1 MDEVEDVLGTA
12 LIPDD
17 NGFDEPLKAVRV
29 TGNGNCLYNALSVLL
44 LGE

>member
-1 MDEVEDVLGTA
+1 MDEVEDVIGTA
-12 LIPDD
+12 LIPD
-17 NGFDEPLKAVRV
+17 EPLKAVKV